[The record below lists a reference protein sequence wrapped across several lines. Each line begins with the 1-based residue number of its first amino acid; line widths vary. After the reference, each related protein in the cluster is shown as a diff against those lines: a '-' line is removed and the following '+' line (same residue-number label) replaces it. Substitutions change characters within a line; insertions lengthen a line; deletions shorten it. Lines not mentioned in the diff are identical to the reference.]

1 MTQLSLKTVPVSR
14 EEFLTPFDSFF
25 DNVIQKAF
33 PEFGQEFGVQFFGNN
48 SYPKV
53 DVLDNPDCITIEAE
67 IPGLSKDDVS
77 VDLDGD
83 VLSIIGNRQ
92 NVDTKDTK
100 YIRRELK
107 RSSFKRSFKLNGKL
121 DLKGIKA
128 EFENGLL
135 NVKINKLEPEKPQ
148 KIKIL

>member
-1 MTQLSLKTVPVSR
+1 M
-14 EEFLTPFDSFF
+14 
-25 DNVIQKAF
+25 
-33 PEFGQEFGVQFFGNN
+33 
-48 SYPKV
+48 
-53 DVLDNPDCITIEAE
+53 
-67 IPGLSKDDVS
+67 
-77 VDLDGD
+77 DGD

-92 NVDTKDTK
+92 NIDTNEIK